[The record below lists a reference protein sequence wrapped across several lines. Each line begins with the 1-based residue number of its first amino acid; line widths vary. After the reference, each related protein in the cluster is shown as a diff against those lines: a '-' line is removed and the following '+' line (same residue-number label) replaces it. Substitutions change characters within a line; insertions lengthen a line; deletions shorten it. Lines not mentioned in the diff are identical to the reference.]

1 MRFGKKN
8 SDLNKDSCFKFEKAD
23 TKNIRYKE
31 DKRLEE
37 REIEL
42 TILMPCLNEAETLEI
57 CIKKAMSF
65 LKDNNVNGEVL
76 IADNGSTDG
85 SQEIATRNGA
95 RVVNIEQKGYGSA
108 LRGGSE
114 NARGRYVIMGDA
126 DDSYNFLN
134 LMPFLEKLRDGYELV
149 MGNRFKG
156 GIEKGAMPPL
166 HKYLGNPVLSFI
178 GRIFYPSDI
187 KDFHCGL
194 RGYNRASIQSLQ
206 LQTTGMEYAS
216 EMVVQATLHKLRMIE
231 VPTTLS
237 PDGRSRPPHL
247 RSWRDGWRH
256 LKFLMMYS
264 PNWTFLYPGL
274 ILSVVGL
281 IMMVVIGVGPTK
293 IGNVNFGINTMMYGS
308 ASLLVGVN
316 ISLFSMFTKAYA
328 LSSGFIPNSPKT
340 AGILERFT
348 VEKGVV
354 MGVVLTLLGIAATI
368 FAFVIWGNN
377 SFGNLQPESIMK
389 ITIPAT
395 TLIAI
400 GIELIFASFFLG
412 ILEIERKK

>member
-1 MRFGKKN
+1 
-8 SDLNKDSCFKFEKAD
+8 
-23 TKNIRYKE
+23 
-31 DKRLEE
+31 
-37 REIEL
+37 
-42 TILMPCLNEAETLEI
+42 MPCLNEAETLEI

-65 LKDNNVNGEVL
+65 LTDNKVNGEVL

-85 SQEIATRNGA
+85 SQDIATRNGA

-114 NARGRYVIMGDA
+114 NARGKYIIMGDA

-134 LMPFLEKLRDGYELV
+134 LMPFLEKLREGYELV

-178 GRIFYPSDI
+178 GRIFYPSEI

-194 RGYNRASIQSLQ
+194 RGYNRAAIKSLQ

-237 PDGRSRPPHL
+237 PDGRTRPPHL

-281 IMMVVIGVGPTK
+281 LMMVIIGVGPTK

-316 ISLFSMFTKAYA
+316 IILFSMFTKAYA

-340 AGILERFT
+340 IGIFEKFT

-354 MGVVLTLLGIAATI
+354 IGVALTLLGIAATI
-368 FAFVIWGNN
+368 FAFIIWGNN

>member
-1 MRFGKKN
+1 M
-8 SDLNKDSCFKFEKAD
+8 
-23 TKNIRYKE
+23 
-31 DKRLEE
+31 EE

-65 LKDNNVNGEVL
+65 LTDNNVDGEVL

-85 SQEIATRNGA
+85 SQEIAIRNGA
-95 RVVNIEQKGYGSA
+95 RVVNIQQKGYGSA

-134 LMPFLEKLRDGYELV
+134 LMPFLEKLREGYELV

-194 RGYNRASIQSLQ
+194 RGYNRAAIQSLQ

-216 EMVVQATLHKLRMIE
+216 EMVVQATLHKLKMIE

-237 PDGRSRPPHL
+237 PDGRTRPPHL

-264 PNWTFLYPGL
+264 PDWTFLYPGL
-274 ILSVVGL
+274 ILSVIGL
-281 IMMVVIGVGPTK
+281 IIMVAIGVGPTK
-293 IGNVNFGINTMMYGS
+293 IGNISFGINTMMYGS

-340 AGILERFT
+340 IGIFEKFT

-354 MGVVLTLLGIAATI
+354 VGLVLTLLGIAATI
-368 FAFVIWGNN
+368 LAFVIWGNN
-377 SFGNLQPESIMK
+377 SFGNLEPESIMK

-412 ILEIERKK
+412 ILEIEIKK

>member
-1 MRFGKKN
+1 M
-8 SDLNKDSCFKFEKAD
+8 
-23 TKNIRYKE
+23 
-31 DKRLEE
+31 EE

-57 CIKKAMSF
+57 CIKKAMKF
-65 LKDNNVNGEVL
+65 LTDNNVNGEVL

-231 VPTTLS
+231 VATTLS

-274 ILSVVGL
+274 ILSVIGL
-281 IMMVVIGVGPTK
+281 MMMVIIGVGPTK

-340 AGILERFT
+340 VGILERFT

-354 MGVVLTLLGIAATI
+354 IGVVLTLLGIVATI
-368 FAFVIWGNN
+368 FAFIIWGNN

>member
-1 MRFGKKN
+1 M
-8 SDLNKDSCFKFEKAD
+8 
-23 TKNIRYKE
+23 
-31 DKRLEE
+31 EE

-65 LKDNNVNGEVL
+65 LTDNKVNGEVL

-85 SQEIATRNGA
+85 SQDIATRNGA

-114 NARGRYVIMGDA
+114 NARGKYIIMGDA

-134 LMPFLEKLRDGYELV
+134 LMPFLEKLREGYELV

-178 GRIFYPSDI
+178 GRIFYPSEI

-194 RGYNRASIQSLQ
+194 RGYNRAAIKSLQ

-237 PDGRSRPPHL
+237 PDGRTRPPHL

-281 IMMVVIGVGPTK
+281 LMMVIIGVGPTK

-316 ISLFSMFTKAYA
+316 IILFSMFTKAYA

-340 AGILERFT
+340 IGIFEKFT

-354 MGVVLTLLGIAATI
+354 IGVALTLLGIAATI
-368 FAFVIWGNN
+368 FAFIIWGNN

>member
-1 MRFGKKN
+1 
-8 SDLNKDSCFKFEKAD
+8 
-23 TKNIRYKE
+23 
-31 DKRLEE
+31 LEE

-65 LKDNNVNGEVL
+65 LTDNNVDGEVL

-85 SQEIATRNGA
+85 SQEIAIRNGA
-95 RVVNIEQKGYGSA
+95 RVVNIQQKGYGSA

-134 LMPFLEKLRDGYELV
+134 LMPFLEKLREGYELV

-194 RGYNRASIQSLQ
+194 RGYNRAAIQSLQ

-216 EMVVQATLHKLRMIE
+216 EMVVQATLHKLKMIE

-237 PDGRSRPPHL
+237 PDGRTRPPHL

-264 PNWTFLYPGL
+264 PDWTFLYPGL
-274 ILSVVGL
+274 ILSVIGL

-308 ASLLVGVN
+308 ACVLVGVN

-340 AGILERFT
+340 VSIFEKFT

-354 MGVVLTLLGIAATI
+354 IGIILTLLGIVATI
-368 FAFVIWGNN
+368 FAFIIWGNN

>member
-1 MRFGKKN
+1 M
-8 SDLNKDSCFKFEKAD
+8 
-23 TKNIRYKE
+23 
-31 DKRLEE
+31 EE

-65 LKDNNVNGEVL
+65 LEDNNVDGEVL

-85 SQEIATRNGA
+85 SQEIAIRNGA

-134 LMPFLEKLRDGYELV
+134 LMPFLEKLREGYELV

-194 RGYNRASIQSLQ
+194 RGYNRAAIQSLQ

-216 EMVVQATLHKLRMIE
+216 EMVVQATLHKLKMIE

-264 PNWTFLYPGL
+264 PNWTFLYPGI
-274 ILSVVGL
+274 ILSAIGL
-281 IMMVVIGVGPTK
+281 VMMVAIGVGPTK

-308 ASLLVGVN
+308 AALLVGVN

-340 AGILERFT
+340 IGILEKFT

-354 MGVVLTLLGIAATI
+354 IGVLLTVLGIVATI
-368 FAFVIWGNN
+368 IAFVIWGNN